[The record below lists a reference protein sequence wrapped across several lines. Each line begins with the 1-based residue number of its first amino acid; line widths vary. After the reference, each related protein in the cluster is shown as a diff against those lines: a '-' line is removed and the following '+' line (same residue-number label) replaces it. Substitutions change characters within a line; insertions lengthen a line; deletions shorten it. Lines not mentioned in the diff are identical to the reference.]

1 MRIRIGTRRS
11 MLALAQTRTV
21 IDLLAAAHP
30 HLRIDTVPIA
40 TRADRHPTTPLPQ
53 LPAKALFTAELA
65 QALDQ
70 GRIDLAVH
78 SAKDLP
84 TDMAASLCIACV
96 PPRLD
101 PADALVSDIAADLL
115 DLPRAATVGTSSL
128 RRAAQLLALRPD
140 LQIVAIRGNIETRIE
155 KVHAGQYHATL
166 LAAAGLA
173 RAGLIQ
179 HACQIIPTDLILP
192 APGQAALAVQVRRDR
207 HDLIDLLAAI
217 NDEPSAIEL
226 AAERLIAARLGAS
239 CHTPLGALA
248 RADKHYLTLTAT
260 LLKPDGTHF
269 CRAREAGPVD
279 QLDELVERL
288 LTELHRQ
295 GAGRILA
302 SSP

>member
-1 MRIRIGTRRS
+1 

-21 IDLLAAAHP
+21 IDLLATAHP
-30 HLRIDTVPIA
+30 HLRIHTIPIA
-40 TRADRHPTTPLPQ
+40 TQADRHPSAPLPQ
-53 LPAKALFTAELA
+53 LAAKSLFTAELA

-70 GRIDLAVH
+70 RRIDLAVH

-84 TDMAASLCIACV
+84 TDMAPSLCIACV

-101 PADALVSDIAADLL
+101 PADVLVSDIAADLL
-115 DLPRAATVGTSSL
+115 DLPHAATVGTSSP
-128 RRAAQLLALRPD
+128 RRAAQLLALRDD
-140 LQIVAIRGNIETRIE
+140 LQIIPIRGNIETRIE

-173 RAGLIQ
+173 RAGLMH

-217 NDEPSAIEL
+217 NDETSAMEL

-248 RADKHYLTLTAT
+248 RADGPQLSLTAT
-260 LLKPDGTHF
+260 LLSPDGAHR
-269 CRAREAGPVD
+269 CRARHAGSAD

-288 LTELHRQ
+288 LGELYRQ

-302 SSP
+302 GSP